1 MSETQLVPSVS
12 LPNSKLY
19 AGAVT
24 GFVRS
29 LCELEKLDR
38 RSVNRLC
45 LAVEEAFINAVAHG
59 IPAGH
64 DSLLTLSL
72 CFQLNTAIASLRYH
86 GYPIDPDM
94 LPSIPAAAD
103 GEAAPGLGL
112 LFMHRIAERVEFIN
126 HGSKGQ
132 ETRLT
137 IQMGGELDVPHS
149 SEPPT
154 AAQKPVSPP
163 PAYSVR
169 KMRDEE
175 AVEVARMAYL
185 AYGDTYPH
193 ENIYFPERVREMNR
207 QKSMVSLVAVTDKG
221 DVVSHAALIVN
232 EKKYPGF
239 GELGLGF
246 TKPESRGSGC
256 AGRVWNALLAEAQ
269 ALGLYGAFGMAVT
282 SHPITQ
288 RCCHKMGLK
297 DCAFIAAGAPPVNFQ
312 KLANLE
318 NRESFLLQFKLF
330 KKLHP
335 APLFAPPAHEEM
347 IRALCGGLG
356 VKPALS
362 TADPGL
368 APEGPGRMS
377 VATEPALGVG
387 RFSVLEIGTDTFV
400 RIHALSLSM
409 LISGCASLTVR
420 IPLNS
425 QYAPWLAEA
434 LESEPGWFFGGVM
447 PDAEAGFNLVMQ
459 HTGKYRT
466 DYSRLA
472 AECEETRRF
481 LEYIREQD
489 EQSRE
494 I

>member
-1 MSETQLVPSVS
+1 MSETQFIPSVS
-12 LPNSKLY
+12 VPNSKFY
-19 AGAVT
+19 ADTVT
-24 GFVRS
+24 NFVRN
-29 LCELEKLDR
+29 LCELEKLNR
-38 RSVNRLC
+38 GSVNRLC
-45 LAVEEAFINAVAHG
+45 LVVEEAFINAVSHG

-64 DSLLTLSL
+64 DSLLKLSVF
-72 CFQLNTAIASLRYH
+72 FQSNKTIVSLHYH
-86 GYPIDPDM
+86 GYPLDPDM
-94 LPSIPAAAD
+94 LPSIPAAAN

-112 LFMHRIAERVEFIN
+112 LFMYGVAERVEFIN

-137 IQMGGELDVPHS
+137 LHMGDELDVPHS
-149 SEPPT
+149 PEAPP
-154 AAQKPVSPP
+154 AVEKKVSPP

-221 DVVSHAALIVN
+221 DVISHAALIVN
-232 EKKYPGF
+232 EKEYPGF

-256 AGRVWNALLAEAQ
+256 AGRVWSALLAEAQ
-269 ALGLYGAFGMAVT
+269 AMGLYGAFGMAVT

-297 DCAFIAAGAPPVNFQ
+297 DCAFLAAGAPPVDFQ

-330 KKLHP
+330 KKLNP
-335 APLFAPPAHEEM
+335 APLYPPSAHKEM
-347 IRALCGGLG
+347 ISTLCGQLG
-356 VKPALS
+356 VIPTFSSSDHDLV
-362 TADPGL
+362 
-368 APEGPGRMS
+368 PEGPGRMS
-377 VATEPALGVG
+377 VATEPAMGIG
-387 RFSVLEIGTDTFV
+387 RFSVLEIGKDTFSRV
-400 RIHALSLSM
+400 RSLSLSM
-409 LISGCASLTVR
+409 LISGCASLTVL

-425 QYAPWLAEA
+425 PHAPWLVEA

-447 PDAEAGFNLVMQ
+447 PDAKVGFNLIMQ
-459 HTGKYRT
+459 CTGKYRI

-472 AECEETRRF
+472 VEGRDTRRF
-481 LEYIREQD
+481 LEYIKEQD
-489 EQSRE
+489 EQSRK